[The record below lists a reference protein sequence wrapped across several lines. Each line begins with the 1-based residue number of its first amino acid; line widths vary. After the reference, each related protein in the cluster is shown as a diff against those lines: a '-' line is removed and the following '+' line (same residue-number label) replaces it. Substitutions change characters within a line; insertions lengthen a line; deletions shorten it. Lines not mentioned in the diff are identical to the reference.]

1 MITQFQVKLCP
12 DRLCSVRPEWGYRL
26 YAALLEQA
34 GEPFGSTVHR
44 DAVTPISQFLTVES
58 DAVTWTVN
66 LLGAESE
73 QSLSGLLEKQ
83 QTIWLKKDRVRVQ
96 IADCRVD
103 AIRDVEEL
111 FARAAGQD
119 GDHVLHVQTPAAFKS
134 QGEYLNLPTSRLLVQ
149 SLIRKWNGCFPD
161 CPIEDEDGQGM
172 EAIAAGL
179 RCRRFEL
186 RDQAY
191 HLKGHAIPGFVGEL
205 TVENRLTGFHRELAD
220 VLLLFSG
227 YAGVGIKTALG
238 MGGVV
243 HRRTVRKQKSR

>member
-1 MITQFQVKLCP
+1 MLRQYQMTLELPHTC
-12 DRLCSVRPEWGYRL
+12 RPCAEWGYRL
-26 YAALLEQA
+26 YAALLEQTA
-34 GEPFGSTVHR
+34 EPFGSAVHR
-44 DAVTPISQFLTVES
+44 DGVTPISQFLSIGS
-58 DAVTWTVN
+58 DALTWTVN

-96 IADCRVD
+96 IVDCRID

-119 GDHVLHVQTPAAFKS
+119 GDHVLRVQTPAAFKS

-172 EAIAAGL
+172 EALAAGL

-186 RDQAY
+186 RDQTY

-227 YAGVGIKTALG
+227 YAGIGIKTALG

-243 HRRTVRKQKSR
+243 HRRTVRK

>member
-1 MITQFQVKLCP
+1 MITQFQIKLCP
-12 DRLCSVRPEWGYRL
+12 DRAYTARPEWGYRL
-26 YAALLEQA
+26 YAALLEQTA
-34 GEPFGSTVHR
+34 EPFGSAVHR
-44 DAVTPISQFLTVES
+44 DGVTPISQFLS
-58 DAVTWTVN
+58 IGPDAVTWTVN

-73 QSLSGLLEKQ
+73 QSLSALLEEQ
-83 QTIWLKKDRVRVQ
+83 QTIRLKKDRVCVQ

-119 GDHVLHVQTPAAFKS
+119 GDHVLRVQTPAAFKS
-134 QGEYLNLPTSRLLVQ
+134 QGEYLNLPTSRLIVQ

-172 EAIAAGL
+172 EALAAGL

-186 RDQAY
+186 RDRDY

-205 TVENRLTGFHRELAD
+205 MVENRLTGFHRELAD

-227 YAGVGIKTALG
+227 YAGIGIKTALG

-243 HRRTVRKQKSR
+243 HRRVPRKNDR